1 MSRHAWRACR
11 RNLFRGLQL
20 QARLILF
27 EKRAQVC
34 RNVEQPDPLLV
45 VECHGKA
52 AQAVDAHA
60 ALLTD
65 SKFQL
70 ARPLAA
76 CLFLELRNSRQ
87 QFFFCGFGHHCSPW
101 KSLRKMIPPRPRP
114 RPPPRLPTRDAGTC
128 VPSCRTFADALAALL
143 HVRACRS
150 SSRPRLPL
158 FFTSAL
164 AALLHVRACRSMSDV
179 VDCSGFRGPQAPDAR
194 REKPARAASCESQP
208 LERAHQFRVAAV
220 PSSPEFN
227 SSVPRPEEWLCR
239 TGGFRRFLW
248 ARKSCARSSVI
259 FSCSSC
265 SACWASARWD
275 R

>member
-114 RPPPRLPTRDAGTC
+114 RPPLRLPARDAGTC
-128 VPSCRTFADALAALL
+128 VSACRTIANALAA
-143 HVRACRS
+143 
-150 SSRPRLPL
+150 RPPTRLPP

-164 AALLHVRACRSMSDV
+164 AARC
-179 VDCSGFRGPQAPDAR
+179 
-194 REKPARAASCESQP
+194 
-208 LERAHQFRVAAV
+208 
-220 PSSPEFN
+220 
-227 SSVPRPEEWLCR
+227 
-239 TGGFRRFLW
+239 
-248 ARKSCARSSVI
+248 
-259 FSCSSC
+259 
-265 SACWASARWD
+265 
-275 R
+275 